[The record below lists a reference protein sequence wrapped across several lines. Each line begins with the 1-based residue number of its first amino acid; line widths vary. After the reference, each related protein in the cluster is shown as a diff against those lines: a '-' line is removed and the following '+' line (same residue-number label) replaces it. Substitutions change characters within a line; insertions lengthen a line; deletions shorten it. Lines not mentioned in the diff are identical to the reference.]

1 MKIRLLFF
9 LIIISIGSVKAQVS
23 FGKACL
29 GTWEGVMR
37 MYQKGQLKDSVKIQL
52 TVAETPD
59 PKVWVWKTEYLSSK
73 HPAVKDYT
81 LKLIDENTG
90 QYAIDEGEGTLLP
103 HYRFDTKLFSVF
115 ETEGITLTS
124 SYELRGE
131 VLIFEV
137 TSGKKGQA
145 NAVTTFSVDYL
156 QKALLK
162 RH

>member
-1 MKIRLLFF
+1 MKISLLLF
-9 LIIISIGSVKAQVS
+9 LSIISISSVNAQAS

-29 GTWEGVMR
+29 GTWKGMMR
-37 MYQKGQLKDSVKIQL
+37 MYQRGQLKDSVRIQL

-59 PKVWVWKTEYLSSK
+59 PKVWVWKTEYLSTQ
-73 HPAVKDYT
+73 HPVVKNYT

-90 QYAIDEGEGTLLP
+90 QYAIDEDDGTLLP
-103 HYRFDTKLFSVF
+103 HYRFDTKLFSIF

-131 VLIFEV
+131 ELIFEV
-137 TSGKKGQA
+137 TSGKKGKA
-145 NAVTTFSVDYL
+145 EAVTTFSVDHL